1 MKVLLVIVLFAGS
14 ISGLEIV
21 PGCLDRAKNVLCTK
35 YFEIEEREACSREIQ
50 PFYKWVSLK

>member
-35 YFEIEEREACSREIQ
+35 FFEIEERESCSREIQ
-50 PFYKWVSLK
+50 PFYKWVS

>member
-1 MKVLLVIVLFAGS
+1 MEVVFAIVFFAGS

-35 YFEIEEREACSREIQ
+35 FFEMEERESCTGEIQ
-50 PFYKWVSLK
+50 PFYKWVS